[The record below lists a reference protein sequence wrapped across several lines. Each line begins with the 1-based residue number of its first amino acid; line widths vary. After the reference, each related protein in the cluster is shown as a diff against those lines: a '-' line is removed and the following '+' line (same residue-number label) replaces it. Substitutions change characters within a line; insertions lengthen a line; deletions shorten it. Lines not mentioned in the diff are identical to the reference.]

1 MWKMYLENYQ
11 TEMLILVIFGLLA
24 MAIVLFFAIVEF
36 RKSNKDFEN
45 MLREKQR
52 MNNQL
57 RKN

>member
-1 MWKMYLENYQ
+1 MYLENYQ

-36 RKSNKDFEN
+36 RKSNEDFEN